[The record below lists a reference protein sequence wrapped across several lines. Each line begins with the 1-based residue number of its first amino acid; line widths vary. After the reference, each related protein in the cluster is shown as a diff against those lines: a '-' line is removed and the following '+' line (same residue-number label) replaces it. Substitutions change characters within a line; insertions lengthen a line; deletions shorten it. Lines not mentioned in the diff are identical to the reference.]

1 MNRFENMNI
10 KELREEVEYHNVIL
24 ETAENIIAQCAKRND
39 VSSMRLNK
47 ALRNQRIA
55 ERCISQIKNE
65 LMFA

>member
-24 ETAENIIAQCAKRND
+24 ETAENIIAQCEIRND
-39 VSSMRLNK
+39 VSSRRLHN

-55 ERCISQIKNE
+55 ERCITQIKDE